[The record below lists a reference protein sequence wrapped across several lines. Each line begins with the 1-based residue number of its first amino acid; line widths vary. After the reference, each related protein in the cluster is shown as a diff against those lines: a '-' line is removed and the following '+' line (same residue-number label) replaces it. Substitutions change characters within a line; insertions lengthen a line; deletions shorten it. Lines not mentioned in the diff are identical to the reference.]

1 MSNSI
6 IDFEKHM
13 NLKRQK
19 ETLKKLIESSGWTI
33 DKPVDSIE
41 SDICIYL
48 IDSKESCVVLYGCQL
63 EQLLSPG
70 HKNNIHWGHF
80 VLAWDVIADP
90 RMNFDEVHKTNT
102 IEFSLRALPGL
113 GMWND
118 IEQKIKD
125 KPDNARAHVL
135 VFIDRENMNTPLEV
149 IVAYSEAAVMNGAS
163 INAIVKE
170 YVDSV

>member
-19 ETLKKLIESSGWTI
+19 EALKKIIESSGWTI
-33 DKPVDSIE
+33 DTPVDSIE

-63 EQLLSPG
+63 EQILSPG

-90 RMNFDEVHKTNT
+90 RMNFDEVHKNNT

-113 GMWND
+113 GMWNN

-125 KPDNARAHVL
+125 KPDNSKAHVL
-135 VFIDRENMNTPLEV
+135 VFIDRENMNAPLEV